1 MNSLAFIPF
10 IFIAICLYTSML
22 FCAYNYNNRANYYNS
37 LCRAWD
43 DMYSKHLN
51 KECLYLSDE
60 FSYRDTY
67 YCDIKNESLMWR
79 KAIQYNVRTSD
90 LVHFIRCSYWA
101 GISKTT
107 KRELI

>member
-10 IFIAICLYTSML
+10 IFIFICLYTSML
-22 FCAYNYNNRANYYNS
+22 LCAYNYNSRANYYNS

-43 DMYSKHLN
+43 EMYSKHLN
-51 KECLYLSDE
+51 SNAIIGN
-60 FSYRDTY
+60 
-67 YCDIKNESLMWR
+67 YCNVKDESLMWR